1 MQGKSCNQV
10 AQIKA
15 RMRKN
20 MVKLMDILKNV
31 ISTEKDKRIG
41 FKKVAQFLWM
51 TEIESFPKRQLT
63 YRLRCSLW
71 DHRSE
76 LNPDS
81 AFSGHVSSLRFFLIG
96 SLEDCLLINKT

>member
-15 RMRKN
+15 WMRKN

-41 FKKVAQFLWM
+41 FKKVAQFL
-51 TEIESFPKRQLT
+51 
-63 YRLRCSLW
+63 
-71 DHRSE
+71 
-76 LNPDS
+76 
-81 AFSGHVSSLRFFLIG
+81 
-96 SLEDCLLINKT
+96 